1 MSRSPLT
8 DRLLSTVRRGE
19 AARRAG
25 VPYEEWQPPRLSRR
39 RFLAA
44 GGAAAVLVAAGCSDD
59 SDDSK
64 PQAVP
69 LGDEP
74 PVLIVGGGLA
84 GLTAAY
90 RLTQA
95 GRPVALHEASE
106 RVGGR
111 VRTLRDY
118 SPGRTVESGGEF
130 VNSNHDALR
139 TLAEQLGLAEVDTYP
154 AYPEQAGETMHFDG
168 TTYRFA
174 DLIDEWWEISGT
186 VAEQYDAV
194 GPEITAANHTPEAA
208 RLDQVSLA
216 EWIETEVPGGLDS
229 LLGRYLAV
237 TYEGEY
243 AGSVEDLNSLT
254 IIESMGPTAANA
266 FDPLGDS
273 DERYQIA
280 DGSDA
285 VASALEGALPADSIT
300 MGSSLVALSSD
311 GDRATATF
319 DGPSG
324 TVDVSAGQVVLALP
338 FSILRTVDLKGAG
351 LTDVKLRAIR
361 EQGMGT
367 NAKLHVEHS
376 ERAWYD
382 VRSNGISTSDTG
394 LGVTWEE
401 SIAQDGDAGLLIAF
415 TGGTAGASYP
425 ATEAHAEAP
434 AEVLEAALE
443 SEKTV
448 FGQDVADAAT
458 GNAWLDAWVH
468 DPFVGGSYAYWGLG
482 QYTGF
487 RGEEARAE
495 PPFHFAGEHTSLE
508 HQGFMNGAVETGDRV
523 ANEILG

>member
-1 MSRSPLT
+1 MSRSPRFG
-8 DRLLSTVRRGE
+8 RLVATLRQGE

-25 VPYEEWQPPRLSRR
+25 VPFEEWQPPRVSRR
-39 RFLAA
+39 RFLVA
-44 GGAAAVLVAAGCSDD
+44 GGATAVLVAAGCSDD
-59 SDDSK
+59 SG
-64 PQAVP
+64 PEAVP
-69 LGDEP
+69 LGDDP
-74 PVLIVGGGLA
+74 PVVIVGGGLA

-95 GRPVALHEASE
+95 GRPVAVHEASE

-111 VRTLRDY
+111 VRTLRDF

-139 TLAEQLGLAEVDTYP
+139 GLAKELGLAEVDTYP
-154 AYPEQAGETMHFDG
+154 AYPDDAGETMFFG
-168 TTYRFA
+168 GERPAYT
-174 DLIDEWWEISGT
+174 DLLDEWWEISAA

-208 RLDQVSLA
+208 RLDQISLA
-216 EWIETEVPGGLDS
+216 EWIETEVPGGLGS
-229 LLGRYLAV
+229 LLGNFLAV
-237 TYEGEY
+237 TFEGEY

-254 IIESMGPTAANA
+254 LIESMGPTAANA
-266 FDPLGDS
+266 FDPLGNS

-285 VASALEGALPADSIT
+285 VATALNEALPAGSVT
-300 MGSSLVALSSD
+300 LGSSLVALSSD
-311 GDRATATF
+311 GGQATATF
-319 DGPSG
+319 DGPGG
-324 TVDVSAGQVVLALP
+324 TTDVTAGEVVLALP

-351 LTDVKLRAIR
+351 LSDVKLRAIR

-367 NAKLHVEHS
+367 NAKLHIEHS
-376 ERAWYD
+376 ERAWRE

-415 TGGTAGASYP
+415 TGGTTGASYP

-434 AEVLEAALE
+434 PAVLEEGLAA
-443 SEKTV
+443 EKMV
-448 FGQDVADAAT
+448 FGQAVADAAT
-458 GNAWLDAWVH
+458 GNAHLDSWVH

-487 RGEEARAE
+487 RGAEAGAE

-523 ANEILG
+523 AAEILG